1 MKIIV
6 EKDIRDIIVDEPL
19 CNKRVDYLYNHECYI
34 DEYFEDEFLSEYGVI
49 NLIKNEFYD
58 ICKYFDVL
66 YPEDEID
73 EWWNDLSLDEMS
85 DIAEIPMYDDDDNP
99 LYCAED
105 LRRLC
110 DQFWKCRTHKEKEEL
125 WFYYC

>member
-1 MKIIV
+1 MEIIV
-6 EKDIRDIIVDEPL
+6 EKDIMDILVDEPL
-19 CNKRVDYLYNHECYI
+19 CKYRVDYLYKHECYI
-34 DEYFEDEFLSEYGVI
+34 DEYFDDELLGECGVI
-49 NLIKNEFYD
+49 NLIKNDFYD

-85 DIAEIPMYDDDDNP
+85 DIAEIPMYDDDDNA

-110 DQFWKCRTHKEKEEL
+110 DQFWKCRTHKEKDEL
-125 WFYYC
+125 WYYYY